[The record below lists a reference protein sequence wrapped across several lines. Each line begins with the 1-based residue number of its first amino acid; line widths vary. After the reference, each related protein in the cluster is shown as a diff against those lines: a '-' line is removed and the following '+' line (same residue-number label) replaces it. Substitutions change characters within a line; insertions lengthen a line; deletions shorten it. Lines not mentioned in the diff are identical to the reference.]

1 MFKEIYQMSFCQ
13 SNIIKKYGYMDK
25 DTLDQAY
32 KYVKAELGKGN
43 DGTTLM
49 NNLRVLMQD
58 MHEAVAEPFIQD
70 MKSLMKMEERLGEL
84 QRPEYTHSP
93 TNAVKDWLLAGTST
107 GKGAGASV
115 EQLKNYYRNKFV
127 YSLDMAL
134 ITRDPE
140 IPALMKQFTF
150 DQWVQVRKAQTN
162 IEMGKPAGS
171 GNPVIDTVA
180 ELFVHHNKSLYAAKE
195 GGGLAIKK
203 NPDYGFKR
211 KYNGTKIKEAGIKKF
226 AVDML
231 NSLNLKKSRL
241 DGVTPENIQSIL
253 RMAKDPNV
261 TDAAFE
267 AEAAFNPLI
276 AEVFDDY
283 DRWVKTYDPYSED
296 NISKMLFKD
305 NKGIEAKKQK
315 QLRSYTFT
323 NAEAEMYFMQEYGEH
338 GADIYKY
345 IKADSRTSSTEMALI
360 EKFGPKYYENFKA
373 LLDQVEI
380 KSRMEG
386 TNFNRQDAETAF
398 NLVIGKIIRAPHTLE
413 DVKMFEQGGAE
424 RAAVYGADALKNVTS
439 TATLALSAV
448 TQLLD
453 IPQTAFMYMNKS
465 NQNMITKWGKLTYNS
480 LAAIKDV
487 INNDPKYAAHIV
499 DIAEKTIGEIDAG
512 DIRRSGAGKF
522 ADKFMLLNASQL
534 MNRYTAI
541 INIRLYNDLLK
552 SASADGL
559 KASEKF
565 LGRYNL
571 TPQDMA
577 HVSPLLTKVDS
588 PLQLDAL
595 PLSAFENNPRGMT
608 AQAYREKVSKSMY
621 LFVNENFKQG
631 SPAKGLRQVME
642 TPLIGV
648 SVGTDRTKISSA
660 LIGMMLQFKGIPI
673 EMMQS
678 ARQLNNLTGQFDNK
692 ILNGTYLLGSN
703 FAIMTTG
710 FMMVDYL
717 KTMMRNGFDMEAT
730 EEEYFKYENFSKKVL
745 TSYMRGGAFSFLTEP
760 LTGSDKFSAEG
771 NPITKFVATPSVS
784 VPYELT
790 KAAYGVV
797 ANTLDDSDDI
807 FRRKQAKEVY
817 KATKLVVP
825 AYSVLQYV
833 PMLDVKA
840 DLEDQIVDYL
850 DSIGE

>member
-1 MFKEIYQMSFCQ
+1 MFKEIHQMSFCQ

-84 QRPEYTHSP
+84 SRPEYTHSP
-93 TNAVKDWLLAGTST
+93 TNAVKDWLLAGTSA

-127 YSLDMAL
+127 HSLDMSL

-140 IPALMKQFTF
+140 IPALLKQMTAE
-150 DQWVQVRKAQTN
+150 QQVQLRRAMSGQK
-162 IEMGKPAGS
+162 S
-171 GNPVIDTVA
+171 GNAVIDTVA
-180 ELFVHHNKSLYAAKE
+180 ELFVNHNKALYAAKE
-195 GGGLAIKK
+195 GAGLAIKF
-203 NPDYGFKR
+203 NEDYGFKR
-211 KYNGTKIKEAGIKKF
+211 KYNGVKIQEAGLKDF
-226 AVDML
+226 AVNLL
-231 NSLNLKKSRL
+231 NSLDLKKSRL

-261 TDAAFE
+261 TDLAFE
-267 AEAAFNPLI
+267 AEGAFNPLVK
-276 AEVFDDY
+276 EVFDDY
-283 DRWVKTYDPYSED
+283 DRWTKTYDPYSED
-296 NISKMLFKD
+296 NINKLLFKE
-305 NKGIEAKKQK
+305 NKGVEAKRQK
-315 QLRSYTFT
+315 QLRSYVFK
-323 NAEAEMYFMQEYGEH
+323 NAESEMFFMKNYGEYGD
-338 GADIYKY
+338 DIYKY

-360 EKFGPKYYENFKA
+360 EKFGPKYYENFKS
-373 LLDQVEI
+373 LLDQVDI

-398 NLVIGKIIRAPHTLE
+398 NLVIGKIIRAPHTLA
-413 DVKMFEQGGAE
+413 DVHNLEQGVA
-424 RAAVYGADALKNVTS
+424 YGADALKNVTS

-453 IPQTAFMYMNKS
+453 VPQTAFMYMNKS
-465 NQNMITKWGKLTYNS
+465 NENMIKKWGKLAYNS
-480 LAAIKDV
+480 IAAIKDT
-487 INNDPKYAAHIV
+487 ITNDPKYAAHIV
-499 DIAEKTIGEIDAG
+499 DIVDKTIGEIDAG
-512 DIRRSGAGKF
+512 DLRRSGTGML
-522 ADKFMLLNASQL
+522 ADKFMSGIGANA
-534 MNRYTAI
+534 MNRYSSI
-541 INIRLYNDLLK
+541 INIRLYDDLLK
-552 SASADGL
+552 NASADSL

-577 HVSPLLTKVDS
+577 HVSPLLTQVDS

-595 PLSAFENNPRGMT
+595 PLSAFENNPRGM
-608 AQAYREKVSKSMY
+608 APQAYREKVSKSMY

-631 SPAKGLRQVME
+631 SPAKGLRQVMDFG
-642 TPLIGV
+642 IGA
-648 SVGTDRTKISSA
+648 DRTKISSS
-660 LIGMMLQFKGIPI
+660 LMGMILQFKGIPI

-717 KTMMRNGFDMEAT
+717 KTMMKNGFDMEKA
-730 EEEYFKYENFSKKVL
+730 EEEYFKYENFKQRVL
-745 TSYMRGGAFSFLTEP
+745 SSYMRGGAFSFLTEP
-760 LTGSDKFSAEG
+760 LVGAEKFSATN

-784 VPYELT
+784 VPYEVT
-790 KAAYGVV
+790 KAAYGLV
-797 ANTLDDSDDI
+797 ANTFDEGEDVV
-807 FRRKQAKEVY
+807 RKKQIKEVY
-817 KATKLVVP
+817 KAAKLVVP
-825 AYSVLQYV
+825 GYSALQYV
-833 PMLDVKA
+833 PMLDVKT
-840 DLEDQIVDYL
+840 DIEEQIIDYL
-850 DSIGE
+850 DSVGQ